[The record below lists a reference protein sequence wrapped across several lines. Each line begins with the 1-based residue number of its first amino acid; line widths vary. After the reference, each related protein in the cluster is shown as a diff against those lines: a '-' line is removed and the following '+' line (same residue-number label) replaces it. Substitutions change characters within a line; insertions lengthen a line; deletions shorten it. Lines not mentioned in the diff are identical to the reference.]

1 MTDRAYDRVMIPHS
15 SIQSIRAWYTPGT
28 AKGRFGLQIALNSLM
43 LSALI
48 FLQST
53 PWLALLALSATAA
66 ATLWLH
72 GRAHRAVIA
81 IYGLIGW
88 AAEAWIV
95 GVGGVWRFSTPA
107 HALADG
113 GLFGVPFYMAPS
125 WAMVGALMLALSA
138 WFASSDETTPSGD

>member
-1 MTDRAYDRVMIPHS
+1 MNLTDAFSPLRT
-15 SIQSIRAWYTPGT
+15 WYTHRT

-48 FLQST
+48 FLQSM
-53 PWLALLALSATAA
+53 PWLALLALLVMGGLTI
-66 ATLWLH
+66 WLH
-72 GRAHRAVIA
+72 GAANRAVIV

-88 AAEAWIV
+88 CAEVWIV
-95 GVGGVWRFSTPA
+95 GVGDVWRFTIPT
-107 HALADG
+107 LAFAQG

-138 WFASSDETTPSGD
+138 WWNAPRAGTP